1 MAIDVRPLDEQ
12 LEQAHDTIT
21 SLVDHV
27 FELSKLIDLQ
37 SNLLIAEDLSQVV
50 QLYQDLLNDLNINYY
65 AKVFSVESPAIEV
78 YSHAVTAE
86 ETRLIQQMEASDSI
100 LQTQNELVIRSEHLL
115 LLVRGL
121 KTKDRENRSRL
132 KDLLIICISTLER
145 KLSLID
151 QAQIKTQQQTAI
163 TDRLEK
169 ALAEMQTNLRHDH
182 RQNHQTSIARLRE
195 FMVATNELL
204 SNEQLDAQTYDK
216 VSELFDSSLK
226 ELDRALYN
234 SLDLD
239 GFVEQFKQ
247 LINDLIGN

>member
-65 AKVFSVESPAIEV
+65 AKVFSVATSAIEV
-78 YSHAVTAE
+78 YSEAVTAK
-86 ETRLIQQMEASDSI
+86 ETNLIQQMEAGDSI

-121 KTKDRENRSRL
+121 KKKDRESRSRL

-151 QAQIKTQQQTAI
+151 QAQIKVQQQTAI
-163 TDRLEK
+163 TDKLEK

-182 RQNHQTSIARLRE
+182 RQNHQTSITKLRE

-204 SNEQLDAQTYDK
+204 SNEQLDTQTYNQ
-216 VSELFDSSLK
+216 VSELFESSLK

-247 LINDLIGN
+247 LINDLICN